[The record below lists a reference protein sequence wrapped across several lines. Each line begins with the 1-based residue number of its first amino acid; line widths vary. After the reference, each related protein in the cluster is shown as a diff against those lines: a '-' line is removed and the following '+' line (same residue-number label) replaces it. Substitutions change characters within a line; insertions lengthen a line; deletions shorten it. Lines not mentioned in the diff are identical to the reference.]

1 MKFKKR
7 FFYYN
12 AIEDVWQE
20 ERCSQDN
27 LEYRLRE
34 MRIDDWRFS
43 YVYLPLSWSVDL
55 LPNRVVELVLH
66 TKMVTLEENKITEV
80 MDKRNGRL
88 NAILTTE
95 LCKGGQYLLS
105 AMK

>member
-1 MKFKKR
+1 MEFKKR
-7 FFYYN
+7 YFYYN

-27 LEYRLRE
+27 LEYRLRDL
-34 MRIDDWRFS
+34 RIDDWRFS

-66 TKMVTLEENKITEV
+66 TKRITLEENKITEV
-80 MDKRNGRL
+80 VDKKWAKRNKIFYR
-88 NAILTTE
+88 
-95 LCKGGQYLLS
+95 Q
-105 AMK
+105 